1 MAKMK
6 FRGIDKQLYNY
17 MNEDED
23 IQAMCREYVFNIYLA
38 NCNENYYD
46 ALDNITADIVA
57 MEHLEEYERCYFLND
72 ILKEFA

>member
-23 IQAMCREYVFNIYLA
+23 TQAMCREYVFNIYLSKTDD
-38 NCNENYYD
+38 NYYD
-46 ALDNITADIVA
+46 ALDYITADLVA
-57 MEHLEEYERCYFLND
+57 LEHLEQYERCYLLND
-72 ILKEFA
+72 IIKEFA